1 MTYVVTLTLLL
12 CKHGKAEVAFLSHTI
27 SASGICPLTCIEA
40 VRTFPVLRTRKHCT
54 SCLASWSTTNASYP
68 VVFTL
73 MTSTPCPDCRQFY
86 KRGGGGGRVISG
98 ITRLLGEKKGGIS
111 RNWEPQR
118 GYHWKL
124 WKDSEGGPLK
134 FAWKLSHGGITK
146 VIKSYK
152 GGSLQWSKI
161 QRGEKLNF
169 TLFSPKSSA
178 LSPSPPP
185 PPHHAINNDR
195 SLKARELARDPDVL
209 ISVSYRS
216 PRLPPA
222 STTFL
227 SQTVRS

>member
-1 MTYVVTLTLLL
+1 MPVVSVLL
-12 CKHGKAEVAFLSHTI
+12 H
-27 SASGICPLTCIEA
+27 
-40 VRTFPVLRTRKHCT
+40 VLRQFVPFR
-54 SCLASWSTTNASYP
+54 SSGQESIAP
-68 VVFTL
+68 VVWPHDLLPTLRTQLCLHWWPLHHALTADSFT
-73 MTSTPCPDCRQFY
+73 
-86 KRGGGGGRVISG
+86 RGGGREGYKRDHTIF
-98 ITRLLGEKKGGIS
+98 RRKKGGIS

-169 TLFSPKSSA
+169 TLFSPKSPA
-178 LSPSPPP
+178 PPLSPPP

-209 ISVSYRS
+209 ISVSYSS

>member
-1 MTYVVTLTLLL
+1 MPVVSVLL
-12 CKHGKAEVAFLSHTI
+12 H
-27 SASGICPLTCIEA
+27 
-40 VRTFPVLRTRKHCT
+40 VLRQFVPFR
-54 SCLASWSTTNASYP
+54 SSGQESIAP
-68 VVFTL
+68 VVWPHDLLPTLRTQLCLHWWPLHQALTADSFT
-73 MTSTPCPDCRQFY
+73 R
-86 KRGGGGGRVISG
+86 GGGGRVISG
-98 ITRLLGEKKGGIS
+98 ITRFLGEKKGGIS

>member
-1 MTYVVTLTLLL
+1 MYWGSSYLSGPQD
-12 CKHGKAEVAFLSHTI
+12 KKALHQLFGLMIYYQRFVPSCVYIDDLYTM
-27 SASGICPLTCIEA
+27 PWLPT
-40 VRTFPVLRTRKHCT
+40 VL
-54 SCLASWSTTNASYP
+54 
-68 VVFTL
+68 
-73 MTSTPCPDCRQFY
+73 QE
-86 KRGGGGGRVISG
+86 GGGGEGYKRDHTIF
-98 ITRLLGEKKGGIS
+98 RRKKGGIS

-118 GYHWKL
+118 GYHWTL

-169 TLFSPKSSA
+169 TLFSPKSPAPS
-178 LSPSPPP
+178 LSPPP

>member
-1 MTYVVTLTLLL
+1 MPVVSVLL
-12 CKHGKAEVAFLSHTI
+12 H
-27 SASGICPLTCIEA
+27 
-40 VRTFPVLRTRKHCT
+40 VLRQFVPCR
-54 SCLASWSTTNASYP
+54 SSGQESIAP
-68 VVFTL
+68 VVWPHDLLPTLRTQLCLHWWLLHQALTADSFT
-73 MTSTPCPDCRQFY
+73 
-86 KRGGGGGRVISG
+86 RGGGGGRVISG
-98 ITRLLGEKKGGIS
+98 ITRFLGEKKGGIS

-161 QRGEKLNF
+161 QRGEKPNLPCLAPNP
-169 TLFSPKSSA
+169 LPSP
-178 LSPSPPP
+178 LPPP

-209 ISVSYRS
+209 ISVSSRS

>member
-27 SASGICPLTCIEA
+27 SASVICPLTCIEA
-40 VRTFPVLRTRKHCT
+40 VRTSPVLRTRKHCT

-73 MTSTPCPDCRQFY
+73 MASTPGPDCRQFY
-86 KRGGGGGRVISG
+86 KRGGGRVISG
-98 ITRLLGEKKGGIS
+98 ITGFLGEKKGRIS
-111 RNWEPQR
+111 RNWEPQG

-134 FAWKLSHGGITK
+134 FAWKLSRGGITK

-169 TLFSPKSSA
+169 TLFSPKS
-178 LSPSPPP
+178 PPP
-185 PPHHAINNDR
+185 PQP
-195 SLKARELARDPDVL
+195 RDK
-209 ISVSYRS
+209 
-216 PRLPPA
+216 
-222 STTFL
+222 
-227 SQTVRS
+227 

>member
-1 MTYVVTLTLLL
+1 MYWGSSYLSGPQD
-12 CKHGKAEVAFLSHTI
+12 KKALHQLFGLMIYYQRFVPSCVYIDDLYTR
-27 SASGICPLTCIEA
+27 PWLPT
-40 VRTFPVLRTRKHCT
+40 VL
-54 SCLASWSTTNASYP
+54 
-68 VVFTL
+68 
-73 MTSTPCPDCRQFY
+73 QE
-86 KRGGGGGRVISG
+86 GGGGGRVISG
-98 ITRLLGEKKGGIS
+98 ITRFLGEKKGGIS